1 MRTQHTSIN
10 DTFLFRLAQ
19 AVLPQATLL
28 ALFGRRVPVPVATR
42 RDAARRS
49 V

>member
-1 MRTQHTSIN
+1 MRTQPTSIT

-28 ALFGRRVPVPVATR
+28 ALFGRRVPVAVT
-42 RDAARRS
+42 ARRPAGRLRR
-49 V
+49 